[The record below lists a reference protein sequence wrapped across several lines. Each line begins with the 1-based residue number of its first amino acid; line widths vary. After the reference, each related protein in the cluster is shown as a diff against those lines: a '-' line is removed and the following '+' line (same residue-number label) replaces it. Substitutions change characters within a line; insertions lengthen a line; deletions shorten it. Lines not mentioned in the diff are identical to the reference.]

1 MAKFFL
7 LLGKNDGNKRRYFS
21 SFPFL
26 NLETREYPSVF
37 SDFFLLISGLSQIL
51 SDLFH
56 ILSDV
61 FKIAWEEIRKKSLK
75 IAQTSG
81 RFIKTDGLFR

>member
-7 LLGKNDGNKRRYFS
+7 LLGKNNGNKRRYFS

-26 NLETREYPSVF
+26 ILETREFSSVF
-37 SDFFLLISGLSQIL
+37 SDFFFLISGLSPIL

-61 FKIAWEEIRKKSLK
+61 FKIPWEEK
-75 IAQTSG
+75 
-81 RFIKTDGLFR
+81 